1 MARKK
6 STTKRKTASTPK
18 TRRKTT
24 ARGGRSSGNFVNFFV
39 PLFFIVCIVFCLGFL
54 FLMGYRT
61 VTASA
66 FFDVRKIQVQGTSRV
81 STEEVEKIVRSE
93 SEKSGVW
100 NADLSEIRRNVE
112 ELGFVKTATVSRV
125 LPDGVRV
132 NVVER
137 QPVAVVR
144 IEGGDFW
151 ADEDGVI
158 LTQVGKTEMR
168 PPFVLQGWERDKTE
182 NAIKNN
188 RERVRLYLQ
197 MLEEWREFE
206 LAKRVVEINLADLQ
220 EPEAVVVDS
229 GEQVKV
235 VLGKEDYAKHLR
247 KALEVI
253 ANKGKEVESII
264 SNGQKVVLKYRAG

>member
-1 MARKK
+1 MARQK
-6 STTKRKTASTPK
+6 STTKRKTASASK
-18 TRRKTT
+18 ARRKSA
-24 ARGGRSSGNFVNFFV
+24 ARGSKSSGNFVNFFV

-66 FFDVRKIQVQGTSRV
+66 FFDVRKVEVQGTNRV
-81 STEEVEKIVRSE
+81 STAEVEKIVRSE
-93 SEKSGVW
+93 TEKSGVW
-100 NADLSEIRRNVE
+100 KADLGEIRGNVE
-112 ELGFVKTATVSRV
+112 QLGFVKTATVSRV

-158 LTQVGKTEMR
+158 LTAVGKTEMR

-182 NAIKNN
+182 NAAKNN
-188 RERVRLYLQ
+188 RERVKLYLQ

-206 LAKRVVEINLADLQ
+206 LAKRVVAVDLSDLQ
-220 EPEAVVVDS
+220 EPEAIVVDS
-229 GEQVKV
+229 GEPVKV
-235 VLGKEDYAKHLR
+235 VLGKENYA
-247 KALEVI
+247 
-253 ANKGKEVESII
+253 
-264 SNGQKVVLKYRAG
+264 

>member
-1 MARKK
+1 
-6 STTKRKTASTPK
+6 
-18 TRRKTT
+18 
-24 ARGGRSSGNFVNFFV
+24 
-39 PLFFIVCIVFCLGFL
+39 
-54 FLMGYRT
+54 MGYRT

-66 FFDVRKIQVQGTSRV
+66 FFDVRKIEVQGTSHV
-81 STEEVEKIVRSE
+81 APAEVEKIVRAE
-93 SEKSGVW
+93 TEKSGVW
-100 NADLSEIRRNVE
+100 KADLGEIRGNVE
-112 ELGFVKTATVSRV
+112 RLGFVKTATVSRV

-137 QPVAVVR
+137 KPVAVVR

-158 LTQVGKTEMR
+158 LTAVGKTESR

-182 NAIKNN
+182 NAAKNN

-206 LAKRVVEINLADLQ
+206 LAKRVVAVDLTDLQ
-220 EPEAVVVDS
+220 EPEAVVIDS
-229 GEQVKV
+229 GEPVKV
-235 VLGKEDYAKHLR
+235 VLGKENYAKHLR